1 MLSTLERVLVL
12 KGTAIF
18 GRVYGE
24 ALLPLARLADEVQ
37 AERGDRLIRQGEEGD
52 GLFVLVEGSV
62 RIVVSG
68 REVARRGP
76 GDVIGEM
83 AVLRRRPRS
92 ADCIADGP
100 VTALRIDHDLF
111 WELLDHQPEL
121 AQGVLRVLADRL
133 EEAQLARS
141 HESDGGGP

>member
-1 MLSTLERVLVL
+1 MISTLERVLIL

-24 ALLPLARLADEVQ
+24 ALLPLARLAEEVYVDDG
-37 AERGDRLIRQGEEGD
+37 ERLIRQGEEGD
-52 GLFVLVEGSV
+52 GLFVLVEGRV

-68 REVARRGP
+68 REVAQRGS

-83 AVLRRRPRS
+83 AVLRRGLRS
-92 ADCIADGP
+92 ADCFADGP

-111 WELLDHQPEL
+111 WELLDSHPEL

-133 EEAQLARS
+133 EQAQLARS
-141 HESDGGGP
+141 LEAGR